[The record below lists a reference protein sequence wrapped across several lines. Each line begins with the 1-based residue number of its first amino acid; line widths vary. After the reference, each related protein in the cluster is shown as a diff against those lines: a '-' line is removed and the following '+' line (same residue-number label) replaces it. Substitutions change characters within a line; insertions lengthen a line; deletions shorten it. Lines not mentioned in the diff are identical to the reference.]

1 MVKHPSEDRG
11 CLLWTAA
18 ELGGLPDDVLDVVV
32 DEVKTRTCDEKY
44 NDFKHISK
52 FLLLYIIEVC
62 TLYQLSLGLFIY
74 LFTLQFVSTASELT
88 QAKVDPT
95 AVSVDNF
102 SRRDIVSS

>member
-52 FLLLYIIEVC
+52 NLLLYIIEVC

-74 LFTLQFVSTASELT
+74 LFIYIAIRINSH
-88 QAKVDPT
+88 
-95 AVSVDNF
+95 
-102 SRRDIVSS
+102 